1 MKKILSSPQAPQTIG
16 PYSQAICINNFLYI
30 SGQIPIDPQTNQV
43 ITQGIETETR
53 QVLNNI
59 QAILLEAKMNFEN
72 VIKTS
77 IFMKNMDDFP
87 TVNRVYAEYFKIGNY
102 PARETIEVARLP
114 KEVNIEISIIAHK

>member
-16 PYSQAICINNFLYI
+16 PYSQAVWINNFLYI

-43 ITQGIETETR
+43 ITQGIEAETR
-53 QVLNNI
+53 QVLHNI

-72 VIKTS
+72 IIKTS
-77 IFMKNMDDFP
+77 IFIKNMDNLT
-87 TVNRVYAEYFKIGNY
+87 TVNIIYSDYFKTVNY
-102 PARETIEVARLP
+102 PARETIEVSRLP